1 MFGLAFLTFD
11 HHSSATLNIQHMAAC
26 FSAEEKE
33 RRRHARLDT
42 ARSMA
47 FCLLGPVCF
56 PLTCLYFCYLGAS
69 CAYKATPQYKAK
81 KQKQKRSRNAKPPA
95 PVQRK
100 RALSI
105 SGQLD
110 RGTTTNPQFQSRL
123 CALPTELR
131 LQIYE
136 QIIARRAWIHIAFVY
151 GSLIAY
157 RCHCVDDLTESAH
170 HVHCWN
176 LRFEPNAQS
185 DWTSETDISALGVHG
200 LLQSCRVM

>member
-1 MFGLAFLTFD
+1 
-11 HHSSATLNIQHMAAC
+11 MAPYV
-26 FSAEEKE
+26 FSEEKE
-33 RRRHARLDT
+33 RQRHARLDT

-56 PLTCLYFCYLGAS
+56 PLTCIYFCYLGAS

-81 KQKQKRSRNAKPPA
+81 KEEQNKSRNATPPV

-100 RALSI
+100 RALSV

-110 RGTTTNPQFQSRL
+110 RATTTNQQLQSRL
-123 CALPTELR
+123 CALSAELR

-136 QIIARRAWIHIAFVY
+136 NIIARRAWIHLAFVF

-157 RCHCVDDLTESAH
+157 RCHCVDDLIEPAY

-176 LRFEPNAQS
+176 LRFESNAQS
-185 DWTSETDISALGVHG
+185 EWTSEIDVSALGIRG